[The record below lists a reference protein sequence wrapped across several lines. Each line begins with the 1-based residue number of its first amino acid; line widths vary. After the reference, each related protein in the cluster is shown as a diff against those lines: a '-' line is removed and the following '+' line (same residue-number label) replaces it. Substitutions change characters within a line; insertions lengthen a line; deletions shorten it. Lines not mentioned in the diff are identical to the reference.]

1 MKQIEL
7 FDQHVEILI
16 GLVTKE
22 IRHMADIKAEFREK
36 DIDCGGVSTQIDRL
50 QTILRALTND

>member
-1 MKQIEL
+1 MEKLWEKDI
-7 FDQHVEILI
+7 DILI
-16 GLVTKE
+16 GLVTQE

-50 QTILRALTND
+50 QTILRVLTND

>member
-1 MKQIEL
+1 MKKIEL

-16 GLVTKE
+16 GLVTQE

-36 DIDCGGVSTQIDRL
+36 DIDCGGVITQIDRL
-50 QTILRALTND
+50 QTILRVLTNE